1 MDSDNPIRLS
11 DPESSEPSVQTSGN
25 HKNGLLVDV
34 ASELLWQL
42 RRWVWCSWFTHGKFY
57 YNVQIYFLITDAF
70 EEQYKLNNK
79 SFLFLLT
86 SLVQKGKIQ

>member
-42 RRWVWCSWFTHGKFY
+42 RR
-57 YNVQIYFLITDAF
+57 
-70 EEQYKLNNK
+70 
-79 SFLFLLT
+79 
-86 SLVQKGKIQ
+86 